1 MKIPTNQDSENF
13 PTINDTQFLDLFK
26 PNISTIYM
34 DKSHTRKQ
42 LIPKFLSS
50 ISTSELIIYLD
61 FDAWIRSYLSTSKNN
76 SNILLLKPS
85 QTNLDDS
92 LLTILSCNNPN
103 FSFLILD
110 SIPSFYTL
118 LNQIEPDRAGELL
131 FYYLSSLRNFVY
143 SVNAKMILLNLS
155 IYNTFSKPNN
165 RFTGMKILNQIS
177 DNIIYANS
185 VNTNTQI
192 YVYDDELSIKKS
204 IKLEN

>member
-1 MKIPTNQDSENF
+1 MKIPTNQDNENF
-13 PTINDTQFLDLFK
+13 PTINKTHFLDLFK
-26 PNISTIYM
+26 SNVSTIYM

-42 LIPKFLSS
+42 LVPKFLSS
-50 ISTSELIIYLD
+50 ISTSDLIIYLD
-61 FDAWIRSYLSTSKNN
+61 FDAWIRSYLSISKNN
-76 SNILLLKPS
+76 SNILLLKPT
-85 QTNLDDS
+85 QTNLDNS
-92 LLTILSCNNPN
+92 LLTILSWNNPN
-103 FSFLILD
+103 LRFLILD
-110 SIPSFYTL
+110 SIPSFYNL
-118 LNQIEPDRAGELL
+118 LNQIEPNHTGELL

-155 IYNTFSKPNN
+155 ISNTFSKPNN

-185 VNTNTQI
+185 GNTNTQI

>member
-1 MKIPTNQDSENF
+1 
-13 PTINDTQFLDLFK
+13 
-26 PNISTIYM
+26 M
-34 DKSHTRKQ
+34 DRFWRKN
-42 LIPKFLSS
+42 LPK
-50 ISTSELIIYLD
+50 TY
-61 FDAWIRSYLSTSKNN
+61 
-76 SNILLLKPS
+76 LKPT
-85 QTNLDDS
+85 QNNLDDS
-92 LLTILSCNNPN
+92 LLTILSWNNPN
-103 FSFLILD
+103 FRFLILD
-110 SIPSFYTL
+110 SIPSLYNL
-118 LNQIEPDRAGELL
+118 LNQIEPNRTGELL

-192 YVYDDELSIKKS
+192 YVYDNELSIKKS